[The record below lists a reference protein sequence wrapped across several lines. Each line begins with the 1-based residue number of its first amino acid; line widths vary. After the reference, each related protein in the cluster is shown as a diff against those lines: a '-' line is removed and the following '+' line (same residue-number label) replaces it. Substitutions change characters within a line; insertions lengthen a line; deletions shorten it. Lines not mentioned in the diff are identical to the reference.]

1 MNPGGRALSRIIA
14 LGCAAFAFG
23 CAAPRLLYDGPPL
36 PREKVALLRGF
47 PFMSYREGR
56 SGRGNSVAASGK
68 VVVIGLDGR
77 VFNAKV
83 YAAYSGDDF
92 ILLPG
97 RHSLLA
103 YCEYNPHDG
112 GPVRTLYSDLFTIAF
127 TAKAGREYRYQADF
141 YLARTDGGA
150 SSRHAG
156 LLAHAGVWD
165 VTENRSADSSNRVNE
180 GAPGVPVTFRT
191 LTHIQATV
199 GTR

>member
-1 MNPGGRALSRIIA
+1 MNLGRKALFRIVA
-14 LGCAAFAFG
+14 LGCAAFTLG
-23 CAAPRLLYDGPPL
+23 CATPRLLYEGHPL

-47 PFMSYREGR
+47 PFMSYREGQG
-56 SGRGNSVAASGK
+56 GRGNSVAASGK

-92 ILLPG
+92 MLLPG

-112 GPVRTLYSDLFTIAF
+112 GPVKALYSNLFTITF

-141 YLARTDGGA
+141 YLVQADGGA
-150 SSRHAG
+150 ISRHAG
-156 LLAHAGVWD
+156 LMAHAGVWD
-165 VTENRSADSSNRVNE
+165 VTETRSADSSNRVNE
-180 GAPGVPVTFRT
+180 RALGVPVTFRT

-199 GTR
+199 GAR